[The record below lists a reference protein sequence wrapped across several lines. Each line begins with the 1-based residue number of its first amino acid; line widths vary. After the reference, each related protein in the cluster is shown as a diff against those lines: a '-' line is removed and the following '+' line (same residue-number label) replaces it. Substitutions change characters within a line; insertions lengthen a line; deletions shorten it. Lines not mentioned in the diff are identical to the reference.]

1 LNYKPKPIDTMAIKL
16 TDEILKLTEL
26 LAENAHDIW
35 ARQRI
40 AEGWTFGSRR
50 DDAAK
55 KHPDLIPYNELPD
68 KEKEY
73 DRKTAMET
81 LKAIIA
87 MGYSINKTN

>member
-1 LNYKPKPIDTMAIKL
+1 MNYKPKPINTAKIKL

-40 AEGWTFGSRR
+40 LDGWTYGPTR

-55 KHPDLIPYNELPD
+55 KHPDLVPYSQLSD
-68 KEKEY
+68 SEKKY
-73 DRKTAMET
+73 DRQAAMET
-81 LKAIIA
+81 LKAVIA
-87 MGYSINKTN
+87 TGYRIEKA